1 MNHTAELL
9 RATLFATRKHA
20 HQTRKGEGMV
30 PYVNHVIEVAELIAR
45 VGGVTDLALLQAAL
59 LHDTVEDTE
68 TTFAEIEELFGP
80 DVRTLVEEMSDDK
93 DLPKSER
100 KRLQIVNTPSMSDR
114 GKTIKLGD
122 KIANVR
128 DIVRTPP
135 DDWTLERRREYVQ
148 WGEDVVAGCRGVNR
162 ELELLF
168 DEVVVEA
175 WETLGRVES

>member
-1 MNHTAELL
+1 M
-9 RATLFATRKHA
+9 
-20 HQTRKGEGMV
+20 
-30 PYVNHVIEVAELIAR
+30 
-45 VGGVTDLALLQAAL
+45 
-59 LHDTVEDTE
+59 
-68 TTFAEIEELFGP
+68 
-80 DVRTLVEEMSDDK
+80 
-93 DLPKSER
+93 
-100 KRLQIVNTPSMSDR
+100 RLQIVNTPSMSDR

-122 KIANVR
+122 KIANLR

-168 DEVVVEA
+168 DEVVIEA